1 MTRAL
6 PTLTLPDLTGR
17 LAVVTGANSGLGF
30 GIASR
35 LAEAG
40 AEVLLAVRSRAKGE
54 EAVARLTREVPGAQ
68 VGIRDLDLASLA
80 SVRECAAALVA
91 EGRAIDLLVNNAGV
105 MAPPKRGETVDGFEL
120 QVGTNYLGPFALTGL
135 LLPLLRS
142 ADAPRVMTMSS
153 IVARIGRIDWD
164 NFAQQTRY
172 SPYRA
177 YGASKLADLMFAR
190 ELQRRSDA
198 AGWGLHSTA
207 AHPGATNTN
216 LQTAGPRGGRPYP
229 AWVQKIMDGRFMQ
242 VPQGILP
249 ALFAATSADAAP
261 GSYTGPSGFGELRGA
276 PAPARV
282 PRSARSS
289 ADSTRL
295 FTLSEELTGVT
306 FGADRASV

>member
-1 MTRAL
+1 MARTL
-6 PTLTLPDLTGR
+6 PTLALPDLTGR

-40 AEVLLAVRSRAKGE
+40 AEVLLAVRNRAKGE
-54 EAVARLTREVPGAQ
+54 EAVARLTQAVPGAR

-80 SVRECAAALVA
+80 SVRECAAGLAA
-91 EGRAIDLLVNNAGV
+91 EGRPIDLLVNNAGV
-105 MAPPKRGETVDGFEL
+105 MAPPKREETVDGFEL
-120 QVGTNYLGPFALTGL
+120 QVGTNYLGPFAFTGL
-135 LLPLLRS
+135 LLPLLRA

-153 IVARIGRIDWD
+153 IVARVGRIDWD
-164 NFAQQTRY
+164 DFAHQTRY

-198 AGWGLHSTA
+198 EGWGLRSTA

-216 LQTAGPRGGRPYP
+216 LQTSGPRGGRPYP
-229 AWVQKIMDGRFMQ
+229 AWVQRFMDGRFMQ
-242 VPQGILP
+242 VPEGILP

-261 GSYTGPSGFGELRGA
+261 GSYTGPSGLGELTGA
-276 PAPARV
+276 PAPARL
-282 PRSARSS
+282 PRGARD
-289 ADSTRL
+289 AGDAARL

-306 FGADRASV
+306 FGSVTTR